1 MNKRRKEQLIERSAA
16 MLNKTI
22 LSLRILAGLAVT
34 AGLVA
39 CATPAADQ
47 DHAQHHPAQS
57 TDMAAPASSGGSAA
71 QGGMGSGAM
80 MGSQSGCGMMGG
92 NTTGSQAGCGMQ
104 HMDKDAMCAMYRSM
118 RDAPTEQARQAMMD
132 QNMKTM
138 SPEMRQQHMEMMRQ
152 QCQ

>member
-1 MNKRRKEQLIERSAA
+1 
-16 MLNKTI
+16 MLSKTI
-22 LSLRILAGLAVT
+22 HSFRILAGLAVT

-47 DHAQHHPAQS
+47 DQHHARHHPAQS
-57 TDMAAPASSGGSAA
+57 EDMAAPASPGGSAA

-80 MGSQSGCGMMGG
+80 TGSQGGCGMMGG

-132 QNMKTM
+132 QNMRAM
-138 SPEMRQQHMEMMRQ
+138 SPEMRQRHMEMLRQ